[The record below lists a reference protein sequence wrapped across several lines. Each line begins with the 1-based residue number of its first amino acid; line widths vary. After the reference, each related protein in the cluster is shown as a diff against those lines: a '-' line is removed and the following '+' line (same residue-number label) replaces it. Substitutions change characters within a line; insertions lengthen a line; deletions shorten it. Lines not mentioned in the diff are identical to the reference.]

1 MSIELIT
8 QFKAL
13 KLYGMAQC
21 WPEMVARMSHSDLDP
36 ERLMRELEQ
45 TVARHLRVPGG

>member
-36 ERLMRELEQ
+36 ERLLRELI
-45 TVARHLRVPGG
+45 AG